1 MSHDG
6 VRPTLLHSYYC
17 KVGKIHRTKSSKAMK
32 RIIIK
37 EAALVLIAASVFGL
51 LSLKT
56 KTAEPI
62 IIGLLVYSGI
72 RISYWY
78 GMNQN
83 KFK

>member
-1 MSHDG
+1 
-6 VRPTLLHSYYC
+6 
-17 KVGKIHRTKSSKAMK
+17 MK

-37 EAALVLIAASVFGL
+37 EAALILIAAFVFGL
-51 LSLKT
+51 LSLTT

-78 GMNQN
+78 GMTQN
-83 KFK
+83 KFKEQ

>member
-1 MSHDG
+1 
-6 VRPTLLHSYYC
+6 
-17 KVGKIHRTKSSKAMK
+17 MK

-37 EAALVLIAASVFGL
+37 EAALILIAAFVFGL
-51 LSLKT
+51 LSLTT

-62 IIGLLVYSGI
+62 TIGLFVYSGI

>member
-1 MSHDG
+1 
-6 VRPTLLHSYYC
+6 
-17 KVGKIHRTKSSKAMK
+17 MK

-37 EAALVLIAASVFGL
+37 EAALILIAAFVYGL
-51 LSLKT
+51 LSLTT

-78 GMNQN
+78 GMNQS
-83 KFK
+83 KFKEL

>member
-1 MSHDG
+1 
-6 VRPTLLHSYYC
+6 
-17 KVGKIHRTKSSKAMK
+17 MK

-51 LSLKT
+51 LSLTT

-78 GMNQN
+78 GMTQN
-83 KFK
+83 AKQ

>member
-1 MSHDG
+1 M
-6 VRPTLLHSYYC
+6 
-17 KVGKIHRTKSSKAMK
+17 GKIHRTKSSKAMK

-51 LSLKT
+51 LSLTT

-83 KFK
+83 AKQ